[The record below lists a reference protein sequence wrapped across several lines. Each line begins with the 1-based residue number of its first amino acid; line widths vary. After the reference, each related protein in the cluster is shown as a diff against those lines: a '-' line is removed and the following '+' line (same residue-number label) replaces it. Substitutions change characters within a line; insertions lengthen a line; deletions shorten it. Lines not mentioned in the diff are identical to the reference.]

1 MATSYKPQATS
12 LKLEACSL
20 KLNMMNTKRD
30 YYEILGVKKS
40 ASLDEIKKTYRELAL
55 RFHPDRVPHEQKKEA
70 EEKFKEISEAYA
82 VLSDSEKRALYDQY
96 GHAGIDQKYAQED
109 IFRGADFSSI
119 FKDLGDFGF
128 GGGIFDE
135 IFGDLGFD
143 IFGGGRRAAS
153 GHRRGR
159 DLQIAVDITLEEAAF
174 GAEKS
179 ITVPRYET
187 CSTCSGTGA
196 KPGTKRISCP
206 QCKGRGQ
213 VVMSSGFFQFA
224 QTCPRCGGQ
233 GSTIQSPCPD
243 CRGEGRI
250 KATHK
255 IKVKIPPGVDNGS
268 HLRIRGEGEAGT
280 SAKGDLYVIIEV
292 APHPVFER
300 HNNDVLTQITVSL
313 TKAILGSEVEVPTLG
328 GKVSMKVPA
337 GTQSGK
343 IFRLKAKGIADLHS
357 RGIGDELVRVNVE
370 IPTRLTNEQ
379 RRLMEEFA
387 RLSGEDV
394 SAKEGFADRI
404 KKAFK

>member
-1 MATSYKPQATS
+1 MS
-12 LKLEACSL
+12 
-20 KLNMMNTKRD
+20 TKRD

-55 RFHPDRVPHEQKKEA
+55 RYHPDRVPHEQKKEA

-96 GHAGIDQKYAQED
+96 GHAGIDQRYAQED

-143 IFGGGRRAAS
+143 IFGGGRKAS
-153 GHRRGR
+153 GSRRRGR

-174 GAEKS
+174 GTEKAV
-179 ITVPRYET
+179 TVPRYET
-187 CSTCSGTGA
+187 CETCSGSGA
-196 KPGTKRISCP
+196 KTGTKKTTCP

-213 VVMSSGFFQFA
+213 TVISSGFFQFA
-224 QTCPRCGGQ
+224 QTCSRCHGE
-233 GSTIQSPCPD
+233 GSIIQTPCSD

-250 KATHK
+250 KVTRK

-280 SAKGDLYVIIEV
+280 AARGDLYVVIEV
-292 APHPVFER
+292 APHPIFKR
-300 HNNDVLTQITVSL
+300 HNNDILAEISISL

-328 GKVSMKVPA
+328 GKVSMKIPA

-357 RGIGDELVRVNVE
+357 HGIGDELVRVNVE
-370 IPTRLTNEQ
+370 IPARLTPEQ
-379 RRLMEEFA
+379 RRLIEEFA
-387 RLSGEDV
+387 KLSGEEV
-394 SAKEGFADRI
+394 NTREGFADRI